1 MPPKFPQPRTMREIA
16 AVVPSTAGFYERVGQ
31 DDPVFTCPPPSPSQL
46 PPRDRPRYELNVQV
60 SPGFAR
66 VHGDLTVR
74 FAPNRGTDRVVF
86 RLWPNGPR
94 QLAEGQSLLV
104 GGVKIDGK
112 AVGSRETD
120 PTTLVISYGIAAHQ
134 TVRVHMTWRL
144 RVPPG
149 TRDRISRSHGVLR
162 LGSFFPLLAWDERRG
177 WVTDPPT
184 LLLAET
190 STSPTAD
197 FDLRVVVPRNTQA
210 VASGTEIAKNRWH
223 ASAVRDIAVAV
234 GRFRSLTRVVRVPQP
249 VTVHVAA
256 SGTSTQPR
264 SIMRWAIEALRHY
277 SRTYGAYR
285 WHTFTLVAQSDL
297 FNEGIEYPTLVFV
310 GYGPIEKYV
319 VHHETAHQW
328 FYSLVGND
336 QAQDPW
342 LDEALAT
349 WSQAR
354 LDATT
359 DFQRLRRMPHHV
371 GAPMTFWA
379 GKGRR
384 YYREVYSGGLT
395 ALLSLGSPQ
404 KVDCALKLYVA
415 RDAYR
420 IAQPGDLLDALNRVI
435 PGAER
440 RLRGFGIHR

>member
-1 MPPKFPQPRTMREIA
+1 M
-16 AVVPSTAGFYERVGQ
+16 
-31 DDPVFTCPPPSPSQL
+31 FTCPPPPPPQL
-46 PPRDRPRYELNVQV
+46 PPRDRPRYELSVHV
-60 SPGFAR
+60 SRGFGR

-74 FAPNRGTDRVVF
+74 FTPNRATDRIVF

-94 QLAEGQSLLV
+94 QLVEGQSLVV

-112 AVGSRETD
+112 DVSSRETD
-120 PTTLVISYGIAAHQ
+120 PSTLLISYGIAAQQ
-134 TVRVHMTWRL
+134 TVIAHMTWRL
-144 RVPPG
+144 RVPLG

-162 LGSFFPLLAWDERRG
+162 LGSFFPILAWDERRG
-177 WVTDPPT
+177 WITDPPT
-184 LLLAET
+184 VLLAET

-197 FDLRVVVPRNTQA
+197 FDLRVDAPRGEQA
-210 VASGTEIAKNRWH
+210 VASGTEIAKNHWH
-223 ASAVRDIAVAV
+223 ASAVRDVAVAV
-234 GRFRSLTRVVRVPQP
+234 GHFRSLTSVARLPQP

-256 SGTSTQPR
+256 SASTHPR
-264 SIMRWAIEALRHY
+264 DIVRWAIEALRHY
-277 SRTYGAYR
+277 SQTYGAYR
-285 WHTFTLVAQSDL
+285 WRTFTLVAQSDL

-310 GYGPIEKYV
+310 GRGSIEKDV

-354 LDATT
+354 LDGTL

-395 ALLSLGSPQ
+395 ALLSLGSPS

-440 RLRGFGIHR
+440 RLRAFGIHR